1 MYRFSRLRA
10 TAHATVPAAAYRA
23 WLMAAMVTTVVMASL
38 TSVATAG
45 PKDTTDTGPI
55 KCLTPWIM
63 LYGEDAHQT
72 IPGHIDSDSADW
84 DLVQPD
90 RDLAQPD
97 RDLAHSDR
105 DLAHADRIPPHIRRK
120 IEEIHRHEIRDAEVY
135 LSPSGRFR
143 LLFQRDG
150 FHAVPADDASG
161 TGIPDYI
168 ERAAEYADYS
178 WQRQVDEIGFVDP
191 VGATPLTIEFRNI
204 GTRTYGY
211 TVRDGETTRIVVH
224 NTFLNFPPNDD
235 PEGNQLGALKVTIA
249 HELKHSIQFA
259 TNRWQG
265 DAGTIH
271 WVEMDATMMENI
283 VYPQVNDYYNYIG
296 GTSGIFGNP
305 GRSTPVA
312 YSHVTWS
319 LFFAEH
325 MGMSYWVDAWE
336 QVRRDPQIPMIRAMR
351 RAVGSNP
358 EMETARF
365 RELIVRNHLW
375 HATSGARTVDGYGF
389 AESAAYPD
397 AAIALIPPPVPEP
410 YMDTG
415 QLPTLSAAYRMLYP
429 GMGQIGQIFVTAT
442 HDHDNLGIGVLAY
455 RRDGTAMEWI
465 PASASDGS
473 ATDGSGVTRGY
484 SPFSVADVDSFLL
497 VVANADRNSPVSYQ
511 LDVLIESIPDVVVL
525 EQNYPNPFSEAAGN
539 PGTTITFSMPE
550 REYVRLSVYD
560 VTGRKVA
567 LLMDGE
573 EDPGRYSVPFDA
585 KGLASG
591 VYIYR
596 LQAGSVRKTGK
607 MTFLR

>member
-1 MYRFSRLRA
+1 MALFCALPLVFA
-10 TAHATVPAAAYRA
+10 ITVPVVAQEQPEGENIRPF
-23 WLMAAMVTTVVMASL
+23 TT
-38 TSVATAG
+38 G
-45 PKDTTDTGPI
+45 PEDSNDGDPI

-63 LYGEDAHQT
+63 LYGEDA
-72 IPGHIDSDSADW
+72 S
-84 DLVQPD
+84 LVAPY
-90 RDLAQPD
+90 
-97 RDLAHSDR
+97 
-105 DLAHADRIPPHIRRK
+105 IRQK
-120 IEEIHRHEIRDAEVY
+120 IEQIDRHEILDAEEY

-143 LLFQRDG
+143 LLFRRDG
-150 FHAVPADDASG
+150 FHAVPDEDVSG
-161 TGIPDYI
+161 TAIPDYI

-178 WQRQVDEIGFVDP
+178 WQRQVAEIGFVDP

-265 DAGTIH
+265 DAGSTH
-271 WVEMDATMMENI
+271 WVEMDATMMENT
-283 VYPQVNDYYNYIG
+283 VFPQVNDYYNYIG
-296 GTSGIFGNP
+296 GTAGIFGNP

-325 MGMSYWVDAWE
+325 LGMSYWVDAWE
-336 QVRRDPQIPMIRAMR
+336 QVRRDPLIPMIRAMR
-351 RAVGSNP
+351 RALDNGHDAGNPGQYGSDP
-358 EMETARF
+358 YDSDQGVSRF
-365 RELIVRNHLW
+365 RELFVRNHLW
-375 HATSGARTVDGYGF
+375 HATSGSRTVDGYGF
-389 AESAAYPD
+389 TESAAYPD
-397 AAIALIPPPVPEP
+397 AANELVPAPVPEP

-415 QLPTLSAAYRMLYP
+415 QLSTLSAAYRMLYP
-429 GMGQIGQIFVTAT
+429 GTGQVGQISITAT

-455 RRDGTAMEWI
+455 RRDGTVMEWM
-465 PASASDGS
+465 PSGALDGN
-473 ATDGSGVTRGY
+473 GVTRGF
-484 SPFSVADVDSFLL
+484 SPFSVATVDSFLL
-497 VVANADRNSPVSYQ
+497 VVANADRSSPVSYQ
-511 LDVLIESIPDVVVL
+511 LDVFIESIPDVIVL
-525 EQNYPNPFSEAAGN
+525 EQNFPNPFSEAAGN
-539 PGTTITFSMPE
+539 PGTTITFSVPE

-560 VTGRKVA
+560 VTGRKVV

-573 EDPGRYSVPFDA
+573 ADPGRYSVPFDA

-596 LQAGSVRKTGK
+596 LQAGGVRKTGK

>member
-1 MYRFSRLRA
+1 
-10 TAHATVPAAAYRA
+10 
-23 WLMAAMVTTVVMASL
+23 
-38 TSVATAG
+38 
-45 PKDTTDTGPI
+45 
-55 KCLTPWIM
+55 M
-63 LYGEDAHQT
+63 LYGEDA
-72 IPGHIDSDSADW
+72 S
-84 DLVQPD
+84 LV
-90 RDLAQPD
+90 A
-97 RDLAHSDR
+97 
-105 DLAHADRIPPHIRRK
+105 PHIRQK
-120 IEEIHRHEIRDAEVY
+120 IEQIERHEILDAEEY

-143 LLFQRDG
+143 LLFRRDG
-150 FHAVPADDASG
+150 FHAVPSDDVSG

-178 WQRQVDEIGFVDP
+178 WQRQVADIGFVDP
-191 VGATPLTIEFRNI
+191 VGATPLIIEFRNI
-204 GTRTYGY
+204 GTRAYGY
-211 TVRDGETTRIVVH
+211 TVRDGQTTRIVVH

-265 DAGTIH
+265 DAGSTH

-296 GTSGIFGNP
+296 GTAGIFGNP

-325 MGMSYWVDAWE
+325 LGMSYWVDAWE
-336 QVRRDPQIPMIRAMR
+336 QVRRDPLIPMIHAMR
-351 RAVGSNP
+351 RAAESGTFPGNSDPDDPNHGVS
-358 EMETARF
+358 RF
-365 RELIVRNHLW
+365 RELFVRNHLW
-375 HATSGARTVDGYGF
+375 HATSGSRTVDGYGF

-397 AAIALIPPPVPEP
+397 AAIELVPAPVPEP

-415 QLPTLSAAYRMLYP
+415 QLSTLSAAYRMLYP
-429 GMGQIGQIFVTAT
+429 GTGQVGQIWITAT

-455 RRDGTAMEWI
+455 RRDGTVTEWM
-465 PASASDGS
+465 PAGVLDG
-473 ATDGSGVTRGY
+473 DGVTRGF

-497 VVANADRNSPVSYQ
+497 VVANADRSSPVSYQ
-511 LDVLIESIPDVVVL
+511 LDVFIGSIPDVVVL
-525 EQNYPNPFSEAAGN
+525 EQNFPNPFSEAAGN
-539 PGTTITFSMPE
+539 PGTTIVFRVSE
-550 REYVRLSVYD
+550 REHVRLSVYD

-573 EDPGRYSVPFDA
+573 ADPGRYSVPFDA

>member
-1 MYRFSRLRA
+1 MRVHAQVKSIKKNVKDQTRKNTDLFSGLR
-10 TAHATVPAAAYRA
+10 T
-23 WLMAAMVTTVVMASL
+23 AAMTLICALLLVFVFRAPGLAKELAEGESTRLFPTGQEDS
-38 TSVATAG
+38 
-45 PKDTTDTGPI
+45 KDGDPI

-63 LYGEDAHQT
+63 LYGEDA
-72 IPGHIDSDSADW
+72 S
-84 DLVQPD
+84 LV
-90 RDLAQPD
+90 A
-97 RDLAHSDR
+97 
-105 DLAHADRIPPHIRRK
+105 PHIRQK
-120 IEEIHRHEIRDAEVY
+120 IEQIDRHEILDAEEY

-150 FHAVPADDASG
+150 SHAVPDLDASG

-178 WQRQVDEIGFVDP
+178 WQRQVAEIGFVDP
-191 VGATPLTIEFRNI
+191 VGTTPLTMEFRDIFQDI
-204 GTRTYGY
+204 GALAYGY
-211 TVRDGETTRIVVH
+211 TIPEGETTRIVVH

-265 DAGTIH
+265 DAGRTDWI
-271 WVEMDATMMENI
+271 EMDATMMENI
-283 VYPQVNDYYNYIG
+283 VFPQVNDYYNYIG
-296 GTSGIFGNP
+296 GTLGIFGNP
-305 GRSTPVA
+305 RRSTPVA

-325 MGMSYWVDAWE
+325 LGMSYWVDVWE
-336 QVRRDPQIPMIRAMR
+336 QVRRDPLIPMIRAMH
-351 RAVGSNP
+351 RALDSGPDPGNP
-358 EMETARF
+358 SQNDSEQGVSRF
-365 RELIVRNHLW
+365 REQFVRNHIW
-375 HATSGARTVDGYGF
+375 HATSGSRTVDGYGF

-397 AAIALIPPPVPEP
+397 AVIELVPMPVPEP

-415 QLPTLSAAYRMLYP
+415 QLSTLSAAYRMLYP
-429 GMGQIGQIFVTAT
+429 GMGQIGRISITAT

-455 RRDGTAMEWI
+455 RRDGSVTEWM
-465 PASASDGS
+465 PAGALDG
-473 ATDGSGVTRGY
+473 DGVTRGF
-484 SPFSVADVDSFLL
+484 SHFSVAAVDSFLL
-497 VVANADRNSPVSYQ
+497 VAANADRSSPVSYQ
-511 LDVLIESIPDVVVL
+511 LDVFIESIPDVVVL
-525 EQNYPNPFSEAAGN
+525 EQNFPNPFSEAAGN
-539 PGTTITFSMPE
+539 PGTTIAFSVPE

-573 EDPGRYSVPFDA
+573 ADPGRYSVPFDA

-596 LQAGSVRKTGK
+596 LQAGGVRKTGK
-607 MTFLR
+607 MTFIR

>member
-1 MYRFSRLRA
+1 MTLICALLLVFVF
-10 TAHATVPAAAYRA
+10 TAPGLAKEPVDGESTWPFP
-23 WLMAAMVTTVVMASL
+23 T
-38 TSVATAG
+38 G
-45 PKDTTDTGPI
+45 PEDSNDGDPI
-55 KCLTPWIM
+55 KCLTPWII
-63 LYGEDAHQT
+63 LYGEDAH
-72 IPGHIDSDSADW
+72 
-84 DLVQPD
+84 LV
-90 RDLAQPD
+90 A
-97 RDLAHSDR
+97 
-105 DLAHADRIPPHIRRK
+105 PHIRQK
-120 IEEIHRHEIRDAEVY
+120 IEHLDRHEILDAEEY

-143 LLFQRDG
+143 LLFRRDG
-150 FHAVPADDASG
+150 HHAVPSDDASG

-178 WQRQVDEIGFVDP
+178 WQRQVAEMGFVDP

-204 GTRTYGY
+204 GSRTYGY

-249 HELKHSIQFA
+249 HELKHSIQYA

-265 DAGTIH
+265 DAGSTR

-283 VYPQVNDYYNYIG
+283 VFPQVNDYYNYIG
-296 GTSGIFGNP
+296 GTAGIFGNP

-325 MGMSYWVDAWE
+325 LGMSYWVDAWE
-336 QVRRDPQIPMIRAMR
+336 QVRRDPLIPMVRAMR
-351 RAVGSNP
+351 QALDNGPYAGNPGRYGSDPDNSDQGVS
-358 EMETARF
+358 RF
-365 RELIVRNHLW
+365 RELFVRNHLW
-375 HATSGARTVDGYGF
+375 HATSGSRTVEGYGF

-397 AAIALIPPPVPEP
+397 AAIELIPAPVPEP

-415 QLPTLSAAYRMLYP
+415 QLSTLSAAYRMLYP
-429 GMGQIGQIFVTAT
+429 GTGQIGQISITAT

-455 RRDGTAMEWI
+455 RQNGTTTEWMPAGALDGN
-465 PASASDGS
+465 
-473 ATDGSGVTRGY
+473 GVTRGF

-497 VVANADRNSPVSYQ
+497 VVANADRSSPVSYQ
-511 LDVLIESIPDVVVL
+511 LDVFIESIPDVIVL
-525 EQNYPNPFSEAAGN
+525 EQNFPNPFSEVAGN
-539 PGTTITFSMPE
+539 PGTTIIFSVPE

-567 LLMDGE
+567 LLVDGE
-573 EDPGRYSVPFDA
+573 ADPGRYSVPFDA

-596 LQAGSVRKTGK
+596 LQAGGVRKTGK

>member
-1 MYRFSRLRA
+1 MALFCALPLVFA
-10 TAHATVPAAAYRA
+10 ITVPVVAQEQPEGENIRPF
-23 WLMAAMVTTVVMASL
+23 TT
-38 TSVATAG
+38 G
-45 PKDTTDTGPI
+45 PEDSNDGDPI

-63 LYGEDAHQT
+63 LYGEDA
-72 IPGHIDSDSADW
+72 S
-84 DLVQPD
+84 LVAPY
-90 RDLAQPD
+90 
-97 RDLAHSDR
+97 
-105 DLAHADRIPPHIRRK
+105 IRQK
-120 IEEIHRHEIRDAEVY
+120 IEQIDRHEILDAEEY

-143 LLFQRDG
+143 LLFRRDG
-150 FHAVPADDASG
+150 FHAVPDEDVSG
-161 TGIPDYI
+161 TAIPDYI

-178 WQRQVDEIGFVDP
+178 WQRQVAEIGFVDP

-265 DAGTIH
+265 DAGSTH

-283 VYPQVNDYYNYIG
+283 VFPQVNDYYNYIG
-296 GTSGIFGNP
+296 GTAGIFGNP

-325 MGMSYWVDAWE
+325 LGMSYWVDAWE
-336 QVRRDPQIPMIRAMR
+336 QVRRDPLIPMIRAMR
-351 RAVGSNP
+351 RALDNGHDAGNPGQYGSDP
-358 EMETARF
+358 YDSDQGVSRF
-365 RELIVRNHLW
+365 RELFVRNHLW
-375 HATSGARTVDGYGF
+375 HATSGSRTVDGYGF
-389 AESAAYPD
+389 TESAAYPD
-397 AAIALIPPPVPEP
+397 AANELVPAPVPEP

-415 QLPTLSAAYRMLYP
+415 QLSTLSAAYRMLYP
-429 GMGQIGQIFVTAT
+429 GTGQVGQISITAT

-455 RRDGTAMEWI
+455 RRDGTVMEWM
-465 PASASDGS
+465 PSGALDGN
-473 ATDGSGVTRGY
+473 GGTRGF
-484 SPFSVADVDSFLL
+484 SPFSVATVDSFLL
-497 VVANADRNSPVSYQ
+497 VVANADRSSPVSYQ
-511 LDVLIESIPDVVVL
+511 LDVFIESIPDVIVL
-525 EQNYPNPFSEAAGN
+525 EQNFPNPFSEAAGN
-539 PGTTITFSMPE
+539 PGTTITFSVPE

-560 VTGRKVA
+560 VTGRKVV

-573 EDPGRYSVPFDA
+573 ADPGRYSVPFDA

-596 LQAGSVRKTGK
+596 LQAGGVRKTGK